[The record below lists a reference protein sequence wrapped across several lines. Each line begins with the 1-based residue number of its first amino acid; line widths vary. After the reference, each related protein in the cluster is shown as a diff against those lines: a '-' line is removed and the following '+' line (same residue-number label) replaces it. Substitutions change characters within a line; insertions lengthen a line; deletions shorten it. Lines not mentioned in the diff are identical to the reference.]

1 MDIPIKQIKSHMAA
15 YPDKPLPFEYA
26 EILIGSLDEALKLLE
41 NIKAWDIQQASEKGT
56 YKLVL
61 PTRLRKRTQKLLSF

>member
-1 MDIPIKQIKSHMAA
+1 MDIPIKQIKKHMAA

-26 EILIGSLDEALKLLE
+26 EILIGSLDEAMKLLE
-41 NIKAWDIQQASEKGT
+41 NIKAWDIQQAAEKGT

>member
-1 MDIPIKQIKSHMAA
+1 MDIPIEQIKRHMAA

-26 EILIGSLDEALKLLE
+26 EILMSSLKEALKLLE

-61 PTRLRKRTQKLLSF
+61 PTRLRKRTQKLISP